1 MKKKYQKSKIK
12 NQKSS
17 GLSGQMDY
25 IQLIVSQVKIDHPTL
40 DDSGALAF
48 RAR

>member
-1 MKKKYQKSKIK
+1 MKQKSKIK
-12 NQKSS
+12 NQKSKS
-17 GLSGQMDY
+17 YGLSGQMGY

-40 DDSGALAF
+40 DDPGALAF